1 VPYKL
6 GEEVV
11 EVPTPAN
18 VDGFV
23 VGFKG
28 ALMLC
33 STGDTTEVVV
43 AEGMPAGLLV
53 VRSV

>member
-6 GEEVV
+6 AEEVV
-11 EVPTPAN
+11 EVPAAAN

-23 VGFKG
+23 VEFKG

-33 STGDTTEVVV
+33 STGDTTVVVV
-43 AEGMPAGLLV
+43 AEGMPAVLLV